1 MARVQCGQGEVRNA
15 RVPDGV
21 VETRR
26 VSSTEETG
34 RSWKTARRPDVVLT
48 VVAESVERIRQP
60 QWAQKLW
67 CKSRSL
73 VRPQLAQRATGFVL
87 ARKSVRYG
95 QHSRN
100 GAIAKLPQTPPLSNP
115 PRNLTVLSALSIP
128 DCRKFSATTTLRPC
142 RPGQSA
148 LSLPV
153 SSCSAAR
160 ACRDP
165 SQVRG
170 QM

>member
-1 MARVQCGQGEVRNA
+1 MARVQWGHGEVRNA

-21 VETRR
+21 VATRR
-26 VSSTEETG
+26 TSSTEETG
-34 RSWKTARRPDVVLT
+34 RSWETALRPDVVLT

-100 GAIAKLPQTPPLSNP
+100 GAIAKLPQTPLLSNP
-115 PRNLTVLSALSIP
+115 PRNPTVLSALSIP

-142 RPGQSA
+142 RPGRSA

-165 SQVRG
+165 SQVRD

>member
-1 MARVQCGQGEVRNA
+1 MARVQCGHGDVRND
-15 RVPDGV
+15 RVPVGV
-21 VETRR
+21 TEIRR
-26 VSSTEETG
+26 TSSTEETG
-34 RSWKTARRPDVVLT
+34 RSWDTTLRPDVELT

-100 GAIAKLPQTPPLSNP
+100 GAIAKLLQTPLLSNP
-115 PRNLTVLSALSIP
+115 PRNPTVLSALSIP
-128 DCRKFSATTTLRPC
+128 DCRKFAATTTLRPC
-142 RPGQSA
+142 RPGQCA
-148 LSLPV
+148 FPLPV

-160 ACRDP
+160 ACRDLSP
-165 SQVRG
+165 VRG
-170 QM
+170 QT